1 MTTPTPRT
9 LHLSA
14 SAVSAYKACPTR
26 FRLGYI
32 EGLRLIEDT
41 ESQRVGNNWHK
52 LHEIYRDGQRILLNQ
67 EYGGVVI
74 PMQNKVDPFQAAM
87 DWLNQWY
94 SRIPD
99 SKTPEEW
106 ATERVILATCFAAHC
121 WYYQNET
128 LETLA
133 TEISFRKPLYHPKT
147 RLPLNLD
154 EVLVPGKIDR
164 LIRYNR
170 HISVGDYK
178 STTKSIDS
186 DSIFW
191 NHLRL
196 DTQIN
201 LYVDA
206 AQWMQKKGLLVEYG
220 IDPSEP
226 VAGAFYDVWHRPTIK
241 PSKLTQAETAEFFK
255 TGKYCNTDFKV
266 GLDGENNQVL
276 TVNGELA
283 EYFPGA
289 KEGKGAIRETSE
301 MYGARLLAD
310 IYERPTFYFA
320 RREIP
325 CTDEDTRRFQSQI
338 YSIYQSMK
346 TMRDTGHWFQCEH
359 SCNATFPCAYIPICF
374 HGVDVTAGQTPAGFR
389 RIFADLTK
397 EGETVEL

>member
-1 MTTPTPRT
+1 MTPTART

-26 FRLGYI
+26 FRYGYI

-41 ESQRVGNNWHK
+41 ESQRVGNNWHS
-52 LHEIYRDGQRILLNQ
+52 LHEIYRNQRLAADHDQ
-67 EYGGVVI
+67 S
-74 PMQNKVDPFQAAM
+74 FAAAM
-87 DWLNQWY
+87 EWLNQWY
-94 SRIPD
+94 SRVPD

-106 ATERVILATCFAAHC
+106 ATERVILAVCFAAHC

-128 LETLA
+128 IETLA

-147 RLPLNLD
+147 RLPLSLD

-164 LIRYNR
+164 LVRYNR
-170 HISVGDYK
+170 HISVADYK

-206 AQWMQKKGLLVEYG
+206 AQWMQKKGFLAEYG
-220 IDPSEP
+220 IDLGEP

-241 PSKLTQAETAEFFK
+241 PSKLTQAETAELFK

-266 GLDGENNQVL
+266 EVTEQKI

-374 HGVDVTAGQTPAGFR
+374 HGVDVTAGQTPAGFK
-389 RIFADLTK
+389 RIFSDLTK